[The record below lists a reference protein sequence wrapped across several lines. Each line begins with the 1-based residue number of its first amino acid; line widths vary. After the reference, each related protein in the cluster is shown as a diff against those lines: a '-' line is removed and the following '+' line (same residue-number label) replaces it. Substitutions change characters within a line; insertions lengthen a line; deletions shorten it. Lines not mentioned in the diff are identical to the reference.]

1 MNKASM
7 FELEKA
13 ISEWRKRMEAAPAL
27 EPGQIAEVESHLRDK
42 VDDLTAR
49 GRTHEQAFEEAV
61 RALGETGLIGSQFFK
76 ATTPRRSG
84 RPSWQAP
91 RFVPALAWNYF
102 RTASRA
108 FRRNRAF
115 SLINVAG
122 LALGMLTFLLIMTWV
137 RHQLSYDR
145 FHENLDELFMILS
158 RDDKGVTWNTTTYA
172 LPPALKEEY
181 AEVEDFARVWPWQG
195 SLVKYGDVRFE
206 EDAITLTD
214 PGFFRMFS
222 FPFVRGNAETAL
234 PDKNSIVLTESTARR
249 YFGDEDPLGKVL
261 HLDQLEQDFK
271 VTGVVRDVPANSSIR
286 FDMVTRVEWLGE
298 ERLARWAEFV
308 AYAYVRLKPGV
319 SAEAFNPKIDGI
331 FQERVRPDWPPKPF
345 LQPFAESYLYWD
357 GRPGVIV
364 RVVIFSAVAAL
375 VLLLACVN
383 FMNLSVVQSIQRA
396 REVGMRKAV
405 GATRGQVARQFL
417 GETLFLSFL
426 SMGLALAAAP
436 AVLPAFGRLAGT
448 SLTLFGPGPEGLIGL
463 LALAAALTGL
473 LAGSYPA
480 FLLSTFRPVETL
492 RNRAAAP
499 PGGARLR
506 KALTVFQFAAS
517 VVILVGAI
525 VVSRQLRFI
534 KSFDLGLD
542 REQVVSLS
550 NNLQI
555 QGRMEAFKQDLGGRP
570 GILGVTYAGQRPL
583 DVGQTI
589 GVNWEGNPAPIPA
602 RIGYMMADYDFFEV
616 FGMDIVRGRSFSP
629 AFNDAEAD
637 TCVVNEAAAR
647 MFGWEDPIGRTIVWS
662 QAAIP
667 APRRNVRI
675 VGVVKDF
682 YDRSLRSGIR
692 PFMLRVWRPWNNF
705 IFVKVDKDR
714 MPQALAGI
722 KEAFQKFAPEYTFD
736 YEFLDDYFERQYAV
750 ESQQGRLFNVFG
762 ALSLVIAAL
771 GLFGLAAYTAAR
783 RTKEIGIRKV
793 MGASVPKLV
802 VHLTRDYLALVG
814 AALLIAWPAGYYVM
828 SKWLGGFV
836 RRTPLS
842 PAYFVLA
849 AAAMLLVVA
858 VAVGSRTLR
867 AARANPADCLRY
879 E

>member
-1 MNKASM
+1 MAM
-7 FELEKA
+7 FELEESIRK
-13 ISEWRKRMEAAPAL
+13 WRKRMEADPAL

-42 VDDLTAR
+42 VDDLVAR
-49 GRTHEQAFEEAV
+49 GRTPEQAFDEAV
-61 RALGETGLIGSQFFK
+61 RALGEAGLIGAQFFK
-76 ATTPRRSG
+76 AATPRRSG

-91 RFVPALAWNYF
+91 RFVPALAWNYVM
-102 RTASRA
+102 TAVRA
-108 FRRNRAF
+108 FRRGRAF
-115 SLINVAG
+115 STLNVAG
-122 LALGMLTFLLIMTWV
+122 LALGMLTFLLIMSWV

-145 FHENLDELFMILS
+145 FHGNLDRLFMILS
-158 RDDKGVTWNTTTYA
+158 RDDRGVTWNTTTYA
-172 LPPALKEEY
+172 LPPALKEGYPEI
-181 AEVEDFARVWPWQG
+181 EDFARVWPWQD
-195 SLVKYGDVRFE
+195 SLVRYGDVRFE

-222 FPFVRGNAETAL
+222 FPFVKGDAETAL
-234 PDKNSIVLTESTARR
+234 ADKSSLVLTESTARR
-249 YFGDEDPLGKVL
+249 YFGNEDPIGKVL
-261 HLDQLEQDFK
+261 HLDQLEADFK

-286 FDMVTRVEWLGE
+286 FDMVSRVEWLGE

-319 SAEAFNPKIDGI
+319 SAKAFNPKIDGI
-331 FQERVRPDWPPKPF
+331 FQERVGPNWPPKPF

-383 FMNLSVVQSIQRA
+383 FMNLSVVQSIQRG
-396 REVGMRKAV
+396 REVGLRKAV
-405 GATRGQVARQFL
+405 GATRGQIAGQFL
-417 GETLFLSFL
+417 GEALLLSFL

-436 AVLPAFGRLAGT
+436 VVMPAFGRLAGT
-448 SLTLFGPGPEGLIGL
+448 SLTLFGAGPTGLIGL
-463 LALAAALTGL
+463 LALAAAATGL

-480 FLLSTFRPVETL
+480 FLLSSFRPVETL
-492 RNRAAAP
+492 RHRAAAP
-499 PGGARLR
+499 PGGARFR
-506 KALTVFQFAAS
+506 KTLIVFQFAAS
-517 VVILVGAI
+517 VTILIGAI

-542 REQVVSLS
+542 REQVVSLT

-555 QGRMEAFKQDLGGRP
+555 YGRMEAFKQELGGRP
-570 GILGVTYAGQRPL
+570 GILGVAYAGQRPL

-589 GVNWEGNPAPIPA
+589 GVGWEGNPAPIPA

-616 FGMDIVRGRSFSP
+616 FGMDIVRGRAFSP

-637 TCVVNEAAAR
+637 TCVVNETAAR
-647 MFGWEDPIGRTIVWS
+647 MFGWEDPVGKNIYWS
-662 QAAIP
+662 QDAIDP
-667 APRRNVRI
+667 SRRNVRI

-692 PFMLRVWRPWNNF
+692 PFMMRVWRPWNSFLF
-705 IFVKVDKDR
+705 IKVDSAR
-714 MPQALAGI
+714 VPQALAGI
-722 KEAFQKFAPEYTFD
+722 EESFRKFAPDYVFD

-762 ALSLVIAAL
+762 GLSLAIAGL
-771 GLFGLAAYTAAR
+771 GLFGLAAYAAER

-793 MGASVPKLV
+793 LGASVPGLTTL
-802 VHLTRDYLALVG
+802 LTRDYLALAG
-814 AALLIAWPAGYYVM
+814 AAVLIAWPAGYFVM
-828 SKWLGGFV
+828 NRWLGGFV

-842 PAYFVLA
+842 PWYFLAA
-849 AAAMLLVVA
+849 AAAMLAVVT

-867 AARANPADCLRY
+867 AAKANPVDSLRY

>member
-1 MNKASM
+1 M
-7 FELEKA
+7 FELETA
-13 ISEWRKRMEAAPAL
+13 ISKWRKRMEADPSL

-49 GRTHEQAFEEAV
+49 GRSPEQAFEEAA

-102 RTASRA
+102 RTATRA
-108 FRRNRAF
+108 FRRHRAF
-115 SLINVAG
+115 SLLNVAG
-122 LALGMLTFLLIMTWV
+122 LAMGMLTFLLIMTWV

-145 FHENLDELFMILS
+145 FHENLDQLFMILT
-158 RDDKGVTWNTTTYA
+158 RDDKGVTWNSTTYA
-172 LPPALKEEY
+172 LPPALKEGY
-181 AEVEDFARVWPWQG
+181 PQVEDFARVWPWQG
-195 SLVKYGDVRFE
+195 SLVRYGDVRFE

-222 FPFVRGNAETAL
+222 FPFVRGNTETAL
-234 PDKNSIVLTESTARR
+234 PDKNSLVLTESTARR
-249 YFGDEDPLGKVL
+249 YFGDEDPMGKVL
-261 HLDQLEQDFK
+261 HLDELEQDFK

-286 FDMVTRVEWLGE
+286 FDMVSRVEWLGE

-319 SAEAFNPKIDGI
+319 SAEAFNPKIEGI
-331 FQERVRPDWPPKPF
+331 FQERVGPNWPPKPY
-345 LQPFAESYLYWD
+345 LQPFSESHLHW
-357 GRPGVIV
+357 GGQPGVIV
-364 RVVIFSAVAAL
+364 RVVIFSAVAGL

-383 FMNLSVVQSIQRA
+383 FMNLNVVQSIQRA

-405 GATRGQVARQFL
+405 GATRGQIARQFL

-426 SMGLALAAAP
+426 SMALALAAAP
-436 AVLPAFGRLAGT
+436 AVLPAFSRLAGT
-448 SLTLFGPGPEGLIGL
+448 SLTLFGSGPAGLVGL
-463 LALAAALTGL
+463 LALAAAATGF

-480 FLLSTFRPVETL
+480 FLLSSFRPVETL

-499 PGGARLR
+499 PGGARFR
-506 KALTVFQFAAS
+506 KALIVFQFAAS
-517 VVILVGAI
+517 VVILIGAI

-542 REQVVSLS
+542 KGQVVSLD
-550 NNLQI
+550 NNPQI
-555 QGRMEAFKQDLGGRP
+555 HGRMDAFKQDLGGRP
-570 GILGVTYAGQRPL
+570 GILGVTYAAQRPL

-589 GVNWEGNPAPIPA
+589 GVNWEGNPEPIPA
-602 RIGYMMADYDFFEV
+602 RIGYTMADYDFFEV
-616 FGMDIVRGRSFSP
+616 FGMDIVRGRAFSP
-629 AFNDAEAD
+629 AFNDAESD
-637 TCVVNEAAAR
+637 TCIVNETAAR

-662 QAAIP
+662 QAAIGP
-667 APRRNVRI
+667 SRRNVRI

-692 PFMLRVWRPWNNF
+692 PFMFRVWRPWDSYIF
-705 IFVKVDKDR
+705 IKVDKGR
-714 MPQALAGI
+714 VLQALAGI
-722 KEAFQKFAPEYTFD
+722 KEALEKFAPEYVFR

-750 ESQQGRLFNVFG
+750 ETQQGRLFNTFG
-762 ALSLVIAAL
+762 ALSLFIAAL
-771 GLFGLAAYTAAR
+771 GLFGLAAYTAER

-793 MGASVPKLV
+793 MGASVSGLV
-802 VHLTRDYLALVG
+802 NLLTRDYLALVG
-814 AALLIAWPAGYYVM
+814 AAVLVAWPAGYFFM
-828 SKWLGGFV
+828 SSWLRGFTQ
-836 RRTPLS
+836 RTSLS
-842 PAYFVLA
+842 AGYFLAA
-849 AAAMLLVVA
+849 AAAMLLVVLA
-858 VAVGSRTLR
+858 AVGTRTLR
-867 AARANPADCLRY
+867 AARANPADSLRY

>member
-1 MNKASM
+1 M
-7 FELEKA
+7 FRLEESIRK
-13 ISEWRKRMEAAPAL
+13 WRKRMETEAPL
-27 EPGQIAEVESHLRDK
+27 EPGQAAEVESHLRDK
-42 VDDLTAR
+42 VDDLAAC
-49 GRTHEQAFEEAV
+49 GRTPEEAFKEAA
-61 RALGETGLIGSQFFK
+61 RALGEAGVIGGQFFK

-102 RTASRA
+102 RTAARA

-145 FHENLDELFMILS
+145 FHENLDELFMILT

-172 LPPALKEEY
+172 LPPALKEGY
-181 AEVEDFARVWPWQG
+181 PEVEDVARVWPWQG

-206 EDAITLTD
+206 EDEITLTD

-222 FPFVRGNAETAL
+222 FPFVRGSAETAL

-249 YFGDEDPLGKVL
+249 YFGGEDPLGKVL
-261 HLDQLEQDFK
+261 HLDQLGQDFK

-286 FDMVTRVEWLGE
+286 FDMVSRVEWLGE
-298 ERLARWAEFV
+298 ERLARWAEGV
-308 AYAYVRLKPGV
+308 AFAYVRLKPGV
-319 SAEAFNPKIDGI
+319 SAEAFNPKFEGI
-331 FQERVRPDWPPKPF
+331 FQERIGPNWPPKPY
-345 LQPFAESYLYWD
+345 LQPFAESHLNWG

-364 RVVIFSAVAAL
+364 RVVIFSAVAGL

-417 GETLFLSFL
+417 GETLLLSFL

-436 AVLPAFGRLAGT
+436 AVMPAFGRLAGT
-448 SLTLFGPGPEGLIGL
+448 SLTLFGPGPEGLVGL

-480 FLLSTFRPVETL
+480 FLLSSFRPVETL

-583 DVGQTI
+583 DVGQQI
-589 GVNWEGNPAPIPA
+589 GVNWEGNPGPIPA

-637 TCVVNEAAAR
+637 TCVVNETAAR

-682 YDRSLRSGIR
+682 YDRSLRMGIR
-692 PFMLRVWRPWNNF
+692 PFMLRVWRPWNSY
-705 IFVKVDKDR
+705 IFVKVDRDR
-714 MPQALAGI
+714 VPAALAGI

-736 YEFLDDYFERQYAV
+736 YEFLDEYFERQYAV
-750 ESQQGRLFNVFG
+750 ESQQGRLFNIFG

-814 AALLIAWPAGYYVM
+814 AGLLIAWPAGYYVM
-828 SKWLGGFV
+828 SRWLGGFV
-836 RRTPLS
+836 QRTPLR
-842 PAYFVLA
+842 PWYFLA
-849 AAAMLLVVA
+849 AAAVMLLVVLA
-858 VAVGSRTLR
+858 AVGSRTLR
-867 AARANPADCLRY
+867 AARSNPADCLRY